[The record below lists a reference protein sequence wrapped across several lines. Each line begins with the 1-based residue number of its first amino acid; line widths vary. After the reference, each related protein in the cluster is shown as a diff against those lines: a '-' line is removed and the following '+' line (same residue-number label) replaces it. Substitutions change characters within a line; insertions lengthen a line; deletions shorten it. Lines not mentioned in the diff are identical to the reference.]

1 MDKNVEQVKT
11 DISVI
16 HLPAR
21 YQSPEL
27 DQRLP
32 AWARRSNPIIRRQLG
47 LYWKTIL
54 PEVDVLVKLAG
65 VQIGLVALSLPW
77 PFLFDLALPT
87 ITAAL
92 LLFPIALYLYGHIL
106 MAIGTAATL
115 SVVDELRKDTFDLVR
130 ATPISL
136 VSILGSKIAASIWR
150 QVENLS
156 LLMTAVAVLSMP
168 LLISLYATQYPL
180 NTHPLLSRAAMA
192 LGLIAALVR
201 LALEPFMI
209 AAIGQAAGAAFP
221 MRSTAIITTGFLGA
235 FYFLLINLVR
245 LVALP
250 WPLHFVVEF
259 VLPVALPLL
268 LTWLALRLTE
278 HLITRR

>member
-1 MDKNVEQVKT
+1 MERAKT
-11 DISVI
+11 DIRVI
-16 HLPAR
+16 HLPEK

-47 LYWKTIL
+47 MYWKTIL
-54 PEVDVLVKLAG
+54 PEVGMLVKLVL
-65 VQIGLVALSLPW
+65 VQVALVALSLLL

-106 MAIGTAATL
+106 FGIGVGAAL
-115 SVVDELRKDTFDLVR
+115 SVVDEVRKDTFDLVR
-130 ATPISL
+130 ATPMSL
-136 VSILGSKIAASIWR
+136 QSILASKMAASIWR
-150 QVENLS
+150 QLENLG
-156 LLMTAVAVLSMP
+156 LLMIAVAVLSMP
-168 LLISLYATQYPL
+168 LLISLYATQYPIDV
-180 NTHPLLSRAAMA
+180 HPLLSRVAMA
-192 LGLIAALVR
+192 LGLVVSLLR

-209 AAIGQAAGAAFP
+209 AAIGQSAGAAFP
-221 MRSTAIITTGFLGA
+221 VRSTAVITTAFLGGS
-235 FYFLLINLVR
+235 YFLLLNLLR
-245 LVALP
+245 LVPMA

-268 LTWLALRLTE
+268 LTWGAMRLTE
-278 HLITRR
+278 RLLTRN

>member
-1 MDKNVEQVKT
+1 MDKKVEQAKT
-11 DISVI
+11 DLSVI
-16 HLPAR
+16 HLPPK

-32 AWARRSNPIIRRQLG
+32 LWARRSNPIIRRQLG
-47 LYWKTIL
+47 MYWKTIL
-54 PEVDVLVKLAG
+54 PEVDVLVKLIT

-106 MAIGTAATL
+106 LGIGSAAAL
-115 SVVDELRKDTFDLVR
+115 SVVDELRKGTFDLVR

-136 VSILGSKIAASIWR
+136 TSILGSKIAASIWR

-156 LLMTAVAVLSMP
+156 LLMTAVAMLSMP
-168 LLISLYATQYPL
+168 LLISLYATAYPL
-180 NTHPLLSRAAMA
+180 QTYPLLSRVAMA
-192 LGLIAALVR
+192 LGLVVSLLR

-221 MRSTAIITTGFLGA
+221 VRSTAVITTAFLGA
-235 FYFLLINLVR
+235 FYFLLINLAR
-245 LVALP
+245 LIPLA
-250 WPLHFVVEF
+250 WPLRFIIEF
-259 VLPVALPLL
+259 VLPVVLPLL
-268 LTWLALRLTE
+268 LTWASLRLTE
-278 HLITRR
+278 RLLTRN